1 MSALILVSHHLCP
14 YVQRAAIAL
23 TEKEVPFERIY
34 VDLSNKPD
42 WFRALSPLGKVPLLK
57 VTQDE
62 RETVLFESAV
72 ICEYLEETQAN
83 PLHPADP
90 LERARHRSWI
100 EFGSSILNGIGRF
113 YNSKTDAAL
122 NGEAATLGG
131 MFERIE
137 VGLNGGP
144 WFAGNA
150 FSVVDAVFG
159 PIFRYFDVFDQIA
172 NFGVLADKR
181 KTAVWRA
188 ALAERPSVRNAVPP
202 DYPDRL
208 MAFLRNRK
216 SALSQRIAG

>member
-1 MSALILVSHHLCP
+1 MTALTLVSYHLCP

-23 TEKEVPFERIY
+23 TEKEVPFERTY

-57 VTQDE
+57 VTQGE
-62 RETVLFESAV
+62 REAVIFESAV
-72 ICEYLEETQAN
+72 ILEYLEETQAN

-90 LERARHRSWI
+90 LERACHRSWI
-100 EFGSSILNGIGRF
+100 EFGSSILSGIARF
-113 YNSKTDAAL
+113 YNAKKDEAL
-122 NGEAATLGG
+122 NDEAATLAG

-137 VGLNGGP
+137 VEINGP

-150 FSVVDAVFG
+150 FSLVDAVFG
-159 PIFRYFDVFDQIA
+159 PIFRYFDVFDRIA
-172 NFGVLADKR
+172 DFGVLADKR
-181 KTAVWRA
+181 KTAAWRA
-188 ALAERPSVRNAVPP
+188 ALAERPSVRNAVAP

-216 SALSQRIAG
+216 SALSRRIAG